1 MGDWWYTPISDDG
14 WSSLSVVLGMD
25 DHLCLRIF
33 KDTLCIVH
41 VKCSLCSINHSG
53 EPSDKG
59 NLSCFLWEGRL
70 VHSCFSP
77 LLVIYR
83 CVKRF
88 LVTDLGRFR
97 LLCSRN
103 CCWLLISNFYHL
115 IEIKISDLKECMTSI
130 LYHIYCDKILQ
141 MLDLCRLYNVYLYF
155 SDGASCASLE
165 RVMVFL
171 CRWWPMII

>member
-1 MGDWWYTPISDDG
+1 MQHKSFRLNPVIKGISLVFCEKG
-14 WSSLSVVLGMD
+14 VSYSNTHVSRCYISLREKIS
-25 DHLCLRIF
+25 C
-33 KDTLCIVH
+33 
-41 VKCSLCSINHSG
+41 
-53 EPSDKG
+53 DK
-59 NLSCFLWEGRL
+59 SWE
-70 VHSCFSP
+70 
-77 LLVIYR
+77 
-83 CVKRF
+83 
-88 LVTDLGRFR
+88 RFR

-103 CCWLLISNFYHL
+103 CCWLLISNFYHFF
-115 IEIKISDLKECMTSI
+115 EIKISDLKECMTLI

>member
-1 MGDWWYTPISDDG
+1 MIYPRSHRWMIKCISRARAG
-14 WSSLSVVLGMD
+14 WSLVLKVF
-25 DHLCLRIF
+25 LE
-33 KDTLCIVH
+33 DTLCIVH
-41 VKCSLCSINHSG
+41 VKCSLCSINHPGWIQWWRES
-53 EPSDKG
+53 
-59 NLSCFLWEGRL
+59 LL
-70 VHSCFSP
+70 FSVRRASRTLMF

-88 LVTDLGRFR
+88 LVTNLGRFR

-115 IEIKISDLKECMTSI
+115 IEIKISDLKECMTLI
-130 LYHIYCDKILQ
+130 LYHIYCDRILQ

-155 SDGASCASLE
+155 SDSASCASLE

-171 CRWWPMII
+171 CRWWPMFI